1 MADKDLK
8 IKVSAETTAAE
19 KQIKESFRSQT
30 EASKRQL
37 AIQTADYKAMLRAH
51 ESALKDNARFDIN
64 LQKQVDREKLQSHKE
79 WLKQIKFNS
88 AVVNKQIADEQKA
101 LMKSGKGK
109 GMSGFQMLEFGENL
123 TVVSAGITAAVGGL
137 GAFTLKAINLG
148 AELQVLRSN
157 FIGTAKDLELFKQ
170 ATAGTVSDK
179 SLIQL
184 SNYASDLGVTLED
197 QALLFSLAEDAADK
211 YGGSVEENFQKVINA
226 SDGTAKGLRAV
237 GISTKEFEQ
246 ELNKLVTATGK
257 HLDSLSAE
265 EQQNLRIQTILNLT
279 GVTIEGVTKKTQDNK
294 DKIDSLKVSAENL
307 TAAFGEGVVVGLNST
322 ISKMGVLEG
331 TLDKLGIKLLS
342 FSELAKI
349 TGMVLSKPIAVTMF
363 DGFYSATE
371 KAIDK
376 LKEFLNLRPG
386 ALEGTQTYQFEY
398 STDSTI
404 QYDRYGNP
412 IAPKPVLAENTM
424 YKAGK
429 NLGDG
434 KGDTSRGGSNA
445 DKIIDSKLEAAKVFV
460 SPGGTIAIRDT
471 SGVEIAKKL
480 IGGLSSEDVKQI
492 GWQVESDTIAGI
504 KGKDSFGET
513 ASKTLE
519 DTQTIYGTVS
529 QTMSLIGIT
538 TDSFLGKL
546 VGGFGTVLTIMESI
560 KAVNTIF
567 SFIPGLATGGLTSG
581 VNWVG
586 EQGKELLFS
595 PGSYVMNHSDS
606 MRFVNQNSSGSNVN
620 VYLAGNID
628 VTAALKKE
636 NKKYRYITVKQ

>member
-37 AIQTADYKAMLRAH
+37 AIQAADYKAMLRAH

-64 LQKQVDREKLQSHKE
+64 LQKQVDREKLQAHKE

-123 TVVSAGITAAVGGL
+123 TVVSAGLMALTSRVSAFVNDAMTLGGSL
-137 GAFTLKAINLG
+137 TV
-148 AELQVLRSN
+148 LQSN
-157 FIGTAKDLELFKQ
+157 FKGTAKDLELFKL
-170 ATAGTVSDK
+170 ATAGTVTEAN
-179 SLIQL
+179 LIKL
-184 SNYASDLGVTLED
+184 SNQARDLGISLD
-197 QALLFSLAEDAADK
+197 KQALLFLLAEQAGDK
-211 YGGSVEENFQKVINA
+211 YGGSVEENIQRVVLAI
-226 SDGTAKGLRAV
+226 AKNGRGL
-237 GISTKEFEQ
+237 ED
-246 ELNKLVTATGK
+246 L
-257 HLDSLSAE
+257 
-265 EQQNLRIQTILNLT
+265 
-279 GVTIEGVTKKTQDNK
+279 GVTTVNYKK
-294 DKIDSLKVSAENL
+294 V
-307 TAAFGEGVVVGLNST
+307 
-322 ISKMGVLEG
+322 
-331 TLDKLGIKLLS
+331 
-342 FSELAKI
+342 FSELLKERGLSADDLDEETRLQVGYDAIMKI
-349 TGMVLSKPIAVTMF
+349 TGLTLKDVAANTQDVADKKEALKVMSDEVKTAFGQGVNKTFEELYNAGNEIVTAFNKMTGSESTLKQWAAVIGESLTKGILTPLLSIIDLIKTIENNPLLSMALNGVGRGG
-363 DGFYSATE
+363 GFNPRS
-371 KAIDK
+371 
-376 LKEFLNLRPG
+376 
-386 ALEGTQTYQFEY
+386 EY
-398 STDSTI
+398 
-404 QYDRYGNP
+404 
-412 IAPKPVLAENTM
+412 PKGENAERL
-424 YKAGK
+424 GR
-429 NLGDG
+429 LGD
-434 KGDTSRGGSNA
+434 DAQRALRTAN
-445 DKIIDSKLEAAKVFV
+445 
-460 SPGGTIAIRDT
+460 
-471 SGVEIAKKL
+471 
-480 IGGLSSEDVKQI
+480 
-492 GWQVESDTIAGI
+492 
-504 KGKDSFGET
+504 FGES